1 MKNRVPVDLRWLHL
15 SVVAVWLATAVVSLQ
30 QWHVQSSTLLQEA
43 GLAPGWHGWLIGGGA
58 AADLLLGLWL
68 WLRPSRLACGAALA
82 GMAIMTIAAT
92 ALLPGLWLHPLGP
105 LTKNLPIAAALL
117 LLMRNSRP

>member
-1 MKNRVPVDLRWLHL
+1 MKNRVPDELRWLHG
-15 SVVAVWLATAVVSLQ
+15 SVVAVWLATAAVSLQ
-30 QWHVQSSTLLQEA
+30 QWHGQSSALLLAA
-43 GLAPGWHGWLIGGGA
+43 GVPGQWQGWLIGGGA

-82 GMAIMTIAAT
+82 GMAAMTVAAT

-105 LTKNLPIAAALL
+105 LTKNLPIAAALM
-117 LLMRNSRP
+117 LLMKKAEP